1 MSKKR
6 RRSKYSPRLK
16 IGGQWVAHQVALIR
30 TLRELS
36 FTARR
41 ILDTLEMEH
50 CRHGGR
56 ENGKLICTY
65 TDLKLG
71 ADITSSNAIAR
82 GLRELERYRLIK
94 IQRGR
99 RAFADMR
106 FPSVYTLTYLHTYQ
120 DGKEVA
126 PTHDW
131 KQKASIPSDTGASIP
146 SDTGTGQKPVS
157 KMTLQGGDSQY
168 PQRYNHLD
176 LGWKGGGG
184 AADFS
189 SLLASPPAHHQEGA
203 GPSAPPPPLPNDE
216 PPSVTAPS
224 SGRLH

>member
-36 FTARR
+36 LTARR

-120 DGKEVA
+120 DA
-126 PTHDW
+126 RRLPRPT
-131 KQKASIPSDTGASIP
+131 TGNK
-146 SDTGTGQKPVS
+146 KPVS
-157 KMTLQGGDSQY
+157 PPILEPVSLAIPALAKSQY
-168 PQRYNHLD
+168 R
-176 LGWKGGGG
+176 K
-184 AADFS
+184 
-189 SLLASPPAHHQEGA
+189 
-203 GPSAPPPPLPNDE
+203 
-216 PPSVTAPS
+216 
-224 SGRLH
+224 